1 MLTGLIIKNFALI
14 DHLEVNFSNGMT
26 SITGETG
33 AGKSILLG
41 GLGLVLG
48 NRADLSTLKN
58 TEEKCFV
65 EATFSIQDYE
75 LKELF
80 EELDLDYESIT
91 LIRREILPSG
101 KSRAFVNDTPVN
113 LSSLQRLGQE
123 LIDVHSQH
131 QTLSLT
137 QSDYQLE
144 VLDALASNQSLLE
157 TYRTKLSIF
166 KTIDDKLKKLLALQ
180 SEQKQDL
187 DYSTFLLEE
196 LIEANLEPDMLIPLE
211 EEEQELIYAEE
222 IGMNLVKSTQI
233 ISAEQ
238 IGVEE
243 QLNEIRSALQ
253 KVSSVSEKYNS
264 LFERIESMKIEL
276 QDLNQDIQVQAEQIE
291 ANPSR
296 LEQIKQMLQKIY
308 DLQGKHH
315 CQTVEELIAIR
326 ESLDQKVQST
336 ATLGEDL
343 IQLKEQRDVLL
354 HELEELAS
362 QLTEKRKTTIPSLR
376 EELESLLSILGM
388 PNARFKIVLQPSDR
402 LLSHGKDNLLFE
414 FAANKGSNF
423 GPLKKVASGGE
434 LSRIML
440 SIKAILSRFKTLPT
454 IIFDEIDTGVSG
466 EVSYKIG
473 GVMHE
478 MSQYMQVITISHLPQ
493 VAAKG
498 AHHFK
503 VYKETKDQSTY
514 TQLKKLQTEDRILEI
529 AQMLGGEEISE
540 TAILHAKELLN

>member
-65 EATFSIQDYE
+65 EATFSIQDYD

-157 TYRTKLSIF
+157 NYRTKLSVF
-166 KTIDDKLKKLLALQ
+166 KTLNDKLKKLLALQ
-180 SEQKQDL
+180 SDQKQDL

-211 EEEQELIYAEE
+211 
-222 IGMNLVKSTQI
+222 
-233 ISAEQ
+233 
-238 IGVEE
+238 
-243 QLNEIRSALQ
+243 
-253 KVSSVSEKYNS
+253 
-264 LFERIESMKIEL
+264 
-276 QDLNQDIQVQAEQIE
+276 
-291 ANPSR
+291 
-296 LEQIKQMLQKIY
+296 
-308 DLQGKHH
+308 
-315 CQTVEELIAIR
+315 
-326 ESLDQKVQST
+326 
-336 ATLGEDL
+336 
-343 IQLKEQRDVLL
+343 
-354 HELEELAS
+354 
-362 QLTEKRKTTIPSLR
+362 
-376 EELESLLSILGM
+376 
-388 PNARFKIVLQPSDR
+388 
-402 LLSHGKDNLLFE
+402 
-414 FAANKGSNF
+414 
-423 GPLKKVASGGE
+423 
-434 LSRIML
+434 
-440 SIKAILSRFKTLPT
+440 
-454 IIFDEIDTGVSG
+454 
-466 EVSYKIG
+466 
-473 GVMHE
+473 
-478 MSQYMQVITISHLPQ
+478 
-493 VAAKG
+493 
-498 AHHFK
+498 
-503 VYKETKDQSTY
+503 
-514 TQLKKLQTEDRILEI
+514 
-529 AQMLGGEEISE
+529 
-540 TAILHAKELLN
+540 